1 MPSETTYR
9 SLSGNPPTVP
19 GQIVD
24 QQDIV
29 DPAAVNT
36 TTAAASD
43 SRAARHAA
51 SARISASVGCAGF
64 GGSW

>member
-36 TTAAASD
+36 TTAAA
-43 SRAARHAA
+43 RHAA